1 MNAKLPAFLTSV
13 AALMVTTASP
23 ADVPFTPITDF
34 GFGGSVYDI
43 NSSGA
48 IVGVLRTG
56 AGLSVPT
63 VWTSASAVPSALP
76 TEGRGGFASAINSS
90 GEVVGRTF
98 AAFGSGGTATV
109 WRNGV
114 RFDLPDL
121 GGGGDAR
128 DINEA
133 GVIVGYVYGDG
144 GLLPARWVDDVL
156 EVLPMPAFGEPGD
169 SVWGIAESINSSGVI
184 TGNVRVAWDS
194 TGQAG
199 SDSLALRWDNGVV
212 SAAVNQ
218 GLETKGVSVD
228 NTGNVLL
235 NGYFGTSSAPAVAR
249 ANGTF
254 VQLPG
259 LDGVWTLR
267 ATAMSR
273 TGVVCGYFLT
283 SDPKSGLPRWKG
295 VAWANGADST
305 SATTLELPA
314 GMAWAF
320 PWGAGSNG
328 IVIGEVSDGQ
338 SGIAIPGYW
347 AVPIVPTTL
356 QSNAVNGSAGQ
367 SVVLEAVST
376 RQAAPNVGSSV
387 SVSINGVQVGQA
399 VTNSAG
405 IARITYTVPGSV
417 QGSQLSV
424 RYTDESGVSTTSVI
438 NITPSCAPADLN
450 CDGRVNSADLSI
462 LLSQWGG
469 SGAGDINQDGVV
481 NALDIAQLMGSWN
494 P

>member
-1 MNAKLPAFLTSV
+1 MNNTLPALLTSV
-13 AALMVTTASP
+13 AALMVTTASV
-23 ADVPFTPITDF
+23 ADVPFTPLADF

-43 NSSGA
+43 NSTGA
-48 IVGVLRTG
+48 VVGVLRTS

-63 VWTSASAVPSALP
+63 VWTSTSATPTALP

-90 GEVVGRTF
+90 GEVVGQTF
-98 AAFGSGGTATV
+98 APFGSGGTPTV

-114 RFDLPDL
+114 RVELPSL

-128 DINEA
+128 DINES
-133 GVIVGYVYGDG
+133 GVIVGYVYSDG
-144 GLLPARWVDDVL
+144 NLRPARWVNDEL
-156 EVLPMPAFGEPGD
+156 EMLEIPAFGEKGD

-184 TGNVRVAWDS
+184 TGNVRIAWDS

-199 SDSLALRWDNGVV
+199 SDSLALRWDDGEV
-212 SAAVNQ
+212 SPAVNQ

-228 NTGNVLL
+228 NLGNILL
-235 NGYFGTSSAPAVAR
+235 NGYFGATSAPAIAR
-249 ANGTF
+249 TNGTLA
-254 VQLPG
+254 VLPN
-259 LDGVWTLR
+259 LPGVWTIR

-283 SDPKSGLPRWKG
+283 SDPTTGLPRWKG
-295 VAWANGADST
+295 VAWANGANTT
-305 SATTLELPA
+305 SATVLELPS

-328 IVIGEVSDGQ
+328 VVIGEISDGQ
-338 SGIAIPGYW
+338 SGLSIPGYW
-347 AVPIVPTTL
+347 AVPVTPTTL
-356 QSNAVNGSAGQ
+356 QSTAVNGAAGQ
-367 SVVLEAVST
+367 PVVLEAVST
-376 RQAAPNVGSSV
+376 RQSTPNVGSSV
-387 SVSINGVQVGQA
+387 AVSINGVSVGQA

-405 IARITYTVPGSV
+405 VARVAYTIPSSV

-438 NITPSCAPADLN
+438 NITPSCAAADFN
-450 CDGRVNSADLSI
+450 CDGRVDSADLSI

-469 SGAGDINQDGVV
+469 SGACDLNADGVV
-481 NALDIAQLMGSWN
+481 NAPDLSQLIANWTL
-494 P
+494 